1 MHVLLIQDQL
11 RIGGTERQTLFL
23 ARYLRETGHEAS
35 LLVFRPGGHLA
46 DSPATQDIPIHTLQ
60 RKDTKLALYAPGLFR
75 TVEKLKPDC
84 VLCMGRT
91 ANCYAG
97 WLQRRFP
104 NVPVVST
111 VRTGKLLFP
120 LHLWSLHHTR
130 AVLVN
135 SSWWKRRLLKDG
147 LTDDRILVVR
157 NSVLLDA
164 AFDRQSARTE
174 LRAKEHIPDECPV
187 FLNIATFRPGK
198 RHADLLR
205 LFAKWREQAPDRD
218 WRLWLVG
225 DGQEFHK
232 CKRLKRQLGLADR
245 VKLWGYQK
253 SPQSFYAA
261 ADIAVSASL
270 EDSLPNFLIEAQAM
284 RLPLVAW
291 HYRGVAEC
299 CLPDESGF
307 ILPAGNNPAFIERL
321 TRLAVSP
328 KLRHEMG
335 SLGESVARERF
346 SAEAQAARTV
356 RFLER
361 LVKK

>member
-23 ARYLRETGHEAS
+23 ARYLRDTGHEAS

-46 DSPATQDIPIHTLQ
+46 ETPVAQGIPVHTLQ
-60 RKDTKLALYAPGLFR
+60 RWDTKMAFYAPGLFR
-75 TVEKLKPDC
+75 SVEKLRPDC
-84 VLCMGRT
+84 ILCMGRT
-91 ANCYAG
+91 ANCYSG
-97 WLQRRFP
+97 WLQKRFP
-104 NVPVVST
+104 HIPVVAT

-120 LHLWSLHHTR
+120 LHLWSLRHTR

-135 SSWWKRRLLKDG
+135 SSWWKRRLLKNG

-164 AFDRQSARTE
+164 AFDRESARTE
-174 LRAKEHIPDECPV
+174 LRAKEQIPASCPV

-198 RHADLLR
+198 RHGDLLR
-205 LFAKWREQAPDRD
+205 LFHRWREQAPDCD

-232 CKRLKRQLGLADR
+232 CKRLKRELGLADR

-261 ADIAVSASL
+261 ADAAVSASL
-270 EDSLPNFLIEAQAM
+270 EDSLPNFLVEAQAM

-299 CLPDESGF
+299 CKPDESGF
-307 ILPAGNNPAFIERL
+307 ILPAGSDAAFVD
-321 TRLAVSP
+321 RLARLAANP
-328 KLRHEMG
+328 KLRQEMG
-335 SLGESVARERF
+335 LLGETVARERF

-361 LVKK
+361 LARK